1 MFDHSFLT
9 DEEMKTLSVNDD
21 MRTRPIDTAFVL
33 LRRFL
38 LNGEEVVV
46 PSLKIHR
53 CRSVYVNWLYLGVFL
68 HAESHS
74 RKGVFTDFLQKH
86 RYSHGNPFHLSE
98 WHVL

>member
-1 MFDHSFLT
+1 MFDHSFFT

-46 PSLKIHR
+46 PSAEIDR
-53 CRSVYVNWLYLGVFL
+53 CRSVCVNWYVRVGLY
-68 HAESHS
+68 
-74 RKGVFTDFLQKH
+74 KYKYCIW
-86 RYSHGNPFHLSE
+86 YS
-98 WHVL
+98 VA